1 MKNKKIIR
9 YLLILILG
17 LGFSN
22 LYLFELYKEK
32 NNQSKKLLK
41 DNLEITEKLNKKYK
55 YKLVVFFE
63 DDIRPEV
70 LSSWEKSLDNKYEI
84 PDGIHKDEFENEKK
98 IMISFNIMVKNNDEM
113 KEIHHYLKKTT
124 PSLSN
129 IESFYL

>member
-1 MKNKKIIR
+1 MKKKNIIR
-9 YLLILILG
+9 YLLILILI

-22 LYLFELYKEK
+22 LYLFKLYEEENK
-32 NNQSKKLLK
+32 QTKKLLK

-70 LSSWEKSLDNKYEI
+70 LSSWEKAIDNKYKL

-98 IMISFNIMVKNNDEM
+98 IMVSFNIMVKNNDEM
-113 KEIHHYLKKTT
+113 KEIHQYLKKTT